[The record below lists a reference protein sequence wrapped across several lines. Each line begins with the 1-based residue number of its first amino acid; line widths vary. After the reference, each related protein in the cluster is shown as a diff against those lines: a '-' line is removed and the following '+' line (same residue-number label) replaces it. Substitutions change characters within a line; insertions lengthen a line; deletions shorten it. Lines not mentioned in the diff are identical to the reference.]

1 MPLAYL
7 TVWELTKST
16 GAAILGTAFIVFGKS
31 DVTGILFFQ
40 CKLFHS
46 LYELTGIIVLIFI
59 CSLCL
64 DHGCITISQYI
75 LLDPIL
81 MFYIMLATYCFT
93 KFQNCRNV

>member
-1 MPLAYL
+1 VPLAYL

-31 DVTGILFFQ
+31 VVISIFFFNV
-40 CKLFHS
+40 KLFHS
-46 LYELTGIIVLIFI
+46 FYEVTGIIVLIFI
-59 CSLCL
+59 CSLFL

-93 KFQNCRNV
+93 KFQNCKTM

>member
-40 CKLFHS
+40 
-46 LYELTGIIVLIFI
+46 
-59 CSLCL
+59 
-64 DHGCITISQYI
+64 
-75 LLDPIL
+75 
-81 MFYIMLATYCFT
+81 
-93 KFQNCRNV
+93 R